1 MSKMSEGK
9 VPLDPLVAP
18 HRGRC
23 GDLAEN
29 VKLSTSCGSCLVPR
43 MCPAERGVHPCGD
56 WSRNTFMASG
66 SPARVASME
75 YRAITGRH
83 G

>member
-9 VPLDPLVAP
+9 VPLCPPFAP
-18 HRGRC
+18 HLGRS
-23 GDLAEN
+23 GVLDEN
-29 VKLSTSCGSCLVPR
+29 ATLSTRCGSCLVPR
-43 MCPAERGVHPCGD
+43 MCPADRGIHPYADG
-56 WSRNTFMASG
+56 SRNTFMASG
-66 SPARVASME
+66 SPAGVVSIE